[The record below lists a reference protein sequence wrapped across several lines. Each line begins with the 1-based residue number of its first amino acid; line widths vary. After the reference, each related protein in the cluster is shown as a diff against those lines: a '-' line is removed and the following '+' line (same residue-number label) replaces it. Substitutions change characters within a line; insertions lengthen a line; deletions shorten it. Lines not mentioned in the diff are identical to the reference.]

1 MNTLYKISSAPIES
15 AKLIT
20 NLKDEFSRVLNI
32 HKKDFSLLFLTKNGD
47 EIQVFLKDSQ
57 HTKKLLKHFRING
70 NYEFLMITQN
80 DYVNFN
86 SLPLISQNFIF
97 LFSQDLIKAW

>member
-1 MNTLYKISSAPIES
+1 MNTLYKILSSPNES
-15 AKLIT
+15 GKLIT
-20 NLKDEFSRVLNI
+20 NLKDEFSRVLSI
-32 HKKDFSLLFLTKNGD
+32 PKKDFSLLFLTKNCD

-80 DYVNFN
+80 DYVNLN
-86 SLPLISQNFIF
+86 SLPHKSQHFIF
-97 LFSQDLIKAW
+97 LFSQDSIKAW